1 MGFQHGLSGISAAA
15 ANLDVIGNNIANT
28 NTVGFKQSQ
37 AQFSEVF
44 ANSLSTSNRQA
55 GMGTEVSTIA
65 QQFTQGNISTTDNPL
80 DIAINGK
87 GFFRMSDAGNISYSR
102 NGQFHVD
109 SAGFIVNANNLN
121 LTGFMADPAGKIT
134 AATPTNLKLTTANL
148 APQATSSF
156 TSELNLDSRTPVSV
170 PISAFDATDPTTY
183 ASTTSGS
190 IFDSLGN
197 SHIFSLFF
205 QKNDTNS
212 WNAYATVD
220 GAMDG
225 AMDEDSGLPISIK
238 LGGAE
243 GEPQKFTFDKDGVL
257 TTPDKPVDVFVTL
270 ANDTVSP
277 LKFKL
282 DLTKATQF
290 GEKFSVNS
298 LVQDGSSSAR
308 LAGFSVSEDGMISGN
323 YTNGAVRTLGQT
335 VLANFSNPQGLAS
348 LGGNQWAETA
358 SSGQAL
364 VGPPQSGTLG
374 SLQSAAVE
382 DSNVNLTDEL
392 VNMITAQRVYQANAK
407 SIETQDAVLQTLVNL

>member
-44 ANSLSTSNRQA
+44 ANSLSTGNRQA

-65 QQFTQGNISTTDNPL
+65 QQFTQGNISTTNNPL

-121 LTGFMADPAGKIT
+121 LTGLIADAAGKIT
-134 AATPTNLKLTTANL
+134 AATPTNLKLTTADL
-148 APQATSSF
+148 TPQATSSF
-156 TSELNLDSRTPVSV
+156 TSGLNLDSRSTPIPDSISV
-170 PISAFDATDPTTY
+170 FNATDPTTY
-183 ASTTSGS
+183 TSTTSGS

-205 QKNDTNS
+205 QKNEAANS
-212 WNAYATVD
+212 WNAFATVD
-220 GAMDG
+220 GAVT
-225 AMDEDSGLPISIK
+225 ENGLPKGITLDGSASQA
-238 LGGAE
+238 L
-243 GEPQKFTFDKDGVL
+243 TFDNNGVL
-257 TTPDKPVDVFVTL
+257 TAPAKLV
-270 ANDTVSP
+270 TVSVDLAAIDPANGAASP
-277 LKFKL
+277 LDFTL
-282 DLTKATQF
+282 DITNATQF
-290 GEKFSVNS
+290 GAKFGVNS
-298 LVQDGSSSAR
+298 LVQDGSASGR
-308 LAGFSVSEDGMISGN
+308 LAGFSVSEDGIISGN
-323 YTNGAVRTLGQT
+323 YTNGEVRTLGQT